1 MNKKFLSAILFGA
14 LMVSS
19 TGTFVSC
26 KDYDDDIDQ
35 INNTLNDLKSQI
47 AALQTEVS
55 NGNWVT
61 SLTPTDGGFTVT
73 FKDGKTY
80 TIVNGK
86 DGDKGETG
94 EAGKDG
100 NSVEVKDG
108 YWYINGEKTD
118 YVAVIKED
126 LGKALV
132 PYVENGVWV
141 FYDKDGNPVP
151 STYKAVGNAW
161 AVKANGSWTLHIPD
175 VEGNDQTIELPGA
188 ASVITGLEI
197 KSKATGGSMA
207 FELAKGNAFVYTSN
221 DLIAKK
227 DWKGTKEI
235 PADGAFV
242 YTSATKYDMRV
253 NPVNV
258 DAKEL
263 SYTLTN
269 TKNGDIPNI
278 TLKATE
284 QNEMFTTG
292 SVNGRAAQGNGLYE
306 LSMDNFVLAKA
317 QAEAFNVAYNEI
329 PNNRAHAVNAEHAFR
344 SAYSI
349 NKTAFVTAPVLSRV
363 TAKNNEGTST
373 EWTLGTTK
381 AAAEAVQAYTNKL
394 VVDLNAT
401 TKVNAVEAAALYDMY
416 IYVPEEYAASDVF
429 NVTVDQAKQTFTV
442 KRNPDASTLEAWFPM
457 YVYTID
463 INGTVKVANIKV
475 VLSSKIDHSAY
486 ELVEHNVS
494 SNPNLFKIDLSTMYS
509 NLGNDLNTW
518 KINVKLA
525 NTEYKLY
532 SKYENG
538 ALSGE
543 INVNAAA
550 FTEYV
555 VKEVKASNSG
565 NVSDINDA
573 KFIQVKVDNANATYT
588 GSDGNTYGLP
598 LGTTYYLM
606 AKFKNAADA
615 ELNTIVVPV
624 KFVAPTVA
632 DQFAIRTG
640 YVKDDAINAYFYFTD
655 KATVAANKVVELTK
669 YFSKFDKVAGVEL
682 GETKVGETNKK
693 SSELAILVGDD
704 KFETTT
710 LQLDPAK
717 KPNSQFE
724 YGYGETLNVKV
735 TNSNYKDTKWVYSKT
750 SDTEY
755 NFNIRLMSP
764 IEQGSIKPVGA
775 STITISGNDLVKGA
789 QITDKMIMGY
799 DYNDNG
805 YNVVPD
811 ALPEDADVV
820 GESWWANPQVVK
832 VTPGQDDDKYIRDLD
847 TKPATGKDGKVTA
860 NGYFVVK
867 GESISQ
873 TVEVKMPVTVEDA
886 WGYTKVEKVSVTIK
900 KN

>member
-197 KSKATGGSMA
+197 KSKATDGSMA

-349 NKTAFVTAPVLSRV
+349 NP
-363 TAKNNEGTST
+363 
-373 EWTLGTTK
+373 
-381 AAAEAVQAYTNKL
+381 
-394 VVDLNAT
+394 
-401 TKVNAVEAAALYDMY
+401 
-416 IYVPEEYAASDVF
+416 
-429 NVTVDQAKQTFTV
+429 
-442 KRNPDASTLEAWFPM
+442 
-457 YVYTID
+457 
-463 INGTVKVANIKV
+463 
-475 VLSSKIDHSAY
+475 
-486 ELVEHNVS
+486 
-494 SNPNLFKIDLSTMYS
+494 
-509 NLGNDLNTW
+509 
-518 KINVKLA
+518 
-525 NTEYKLY
+525 
-532 SKYENG
+532 
-538 ALSGE
+538 
-543 INVNAAA
+543 
-550 FTEYV
+550 
-555 VKEVKASNSG
+555 
-565 NVSDINDA
+565 
-573 KFIQVKVDNANATYT
+573 
-588 GSDGNTYGLP
+588 
-598 LGTTYYLM
+598 
-606 AKFKNAADA
+606 
-615 ELNTIVVPV
+615 
-624 KFVAPTVA
+624 
-632 DQFAIRTG
+632 
-640 YVKDDAINAYFYFTD
+640 
-655 KATVAANKVVELTK
+655 
-669 YFSKFDKVAGVEL
+669 
-682 GETKVGETNKK
+682 
-693 SSELAILVGDD
+693 
-704 KFETTT
+704 
-710 LQLDPAK
+710 
-717 KPNSQFE
+717 
-724 YGYGETLNVKV
+724 
-735 TNSNYKDTKWVYSKT
+735 
-750 SDTEY
+750 
-755 NFNIRLMSP
+755 
-764 IEQGSIKPVGA
+764 
-775 STITISGNDLVKGA
+775 
-789 QITDKMIMGY
+789 
-799 DYNDNG
+799 
-805 YNVVPD
+805 
-811 ALPEDADVV
+811 
-820 GESWWANPQVVK
+820 
-832 VTPGQDDDKYIRDLD
+832 
-847 TKPATGKDGKVTA
+847 
-860 NGYFVVK
+860 
-867 GESISQ
+867 
-873 TVEVKMPVTVEDA
+873 
-886 WGYTKVEKVSVTIK
+886 
-900 KN
+900 